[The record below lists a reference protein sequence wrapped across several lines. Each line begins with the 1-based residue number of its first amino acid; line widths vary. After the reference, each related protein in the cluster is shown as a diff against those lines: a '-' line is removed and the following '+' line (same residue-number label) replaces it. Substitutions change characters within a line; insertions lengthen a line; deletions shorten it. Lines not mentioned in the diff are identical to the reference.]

1 MRRRQLSPTLD
12 EGENDEALIN
22 LTPLIDVVFV
32 LLITFMLLA
41 PILNV
46 DHVDLAQSGILSK
59 KEAAKVPLAIS
70 LRADNTVW
78 YQGKSFPL
86 KELSS
91 VMKQEK
97 IRYPDEFPQLI
108 ADKNCHFGLYQEV
121 KNLLEECGFQQMD
134 VLLQ

>member
-91 VMKQEK
+91 VMK
-97 IRYPDEFPQLI
+97 
-108 ADKNCHFGLYQEV
+108 
-121 KNLLEECGFQQMD
+121 
-134 VLLQ
+134 